1 MFFFVLDYVMTYE
14 KENFKVDN
22 RYFIDTFNS
31 VRDIVDLALCAGSA
45 GLCGQKD
52 DWHIVGNYR
61 YANPDRQVA
70 SGIPF

>member
-22 RYFIDTFNS
+22 RYFIDTFNP

-52 DWHIVGNYR
+52 D
-61 YANPDRQVA
+61 
-70 SGIPF
+70 